1 MFFFRFVALSIVHR
15 KKTWLGNPREIKRCR
30 QNNFVDQKNCV
41 ELKTPCT
48 HIFIMAEHTA
58 TTKQTFEKI
67 DDFAEFLGFFEE
79 DDEFDNQ
86 LTDALDNVS
95 TYLL

>member
-1 MFFFRFVALSIVHR
+1 
-15 KKTWLGNPREIKRCR
+15 
-30 QNNFVDQKNCV
+30 
-41 ELKTPCT
+41 
-48 HIFIMAEHTA
+48 MAEHTA

-95 TYLL
+95 IVCCKMIMIM

>member
-1 MFFFRFVALSIVHR
+1 
-15 KKTWLGNPREIKRCR
+15 
-30 QNNFVDQKNCV
+30 
-41 ELKTPCT
+41 
-48 HIFIMAEHTA
+48 MAEHTV
-58 TTKQTFEKI
+58 TTEQTFEKI

-95 TYLL
+95 IVCCKMITMQQLHAVTQS